1 MFRVKKI
8 GTDQERSLRGRRK
21 TQSEILLKSRKESVL
36 GKSVQLCQMQLMVR
50 YKEFREL
57 ATSECSNREGMGDHG
72 KGSGVS

>member
-57 ATSECSNREGMGDHG
+57 ATECSNREGMGDHG